1 MKKEIKLYNGEVT
14 VIFNDSNHSYWTE
27 SEELK
32 KDGKPKLKRL
42 CGVTTY
48 CGIVDK
54 SQALIPWAVNTTVD
68 YIRDRIELLKE
79 ARGYEILEMA
89 RGEADRQKDLAAEIG
104 KAIHKWV
111 EDHING
117 KEPEMPEDSRVLE
130 GVNNF
135 LEWKEK
141 NKVKFLWTEKIVYYK
156 DEDDEEIEYVGTAD
170 IGIEID
176 GKKYLLDIKTGN
188 DIYPEVK
195 MQTAA
200 YLKAEM
206 KESGTEYAGRYALR
220 ITKETKE
227 EYTYRMEQKVARY
240 KRPFK
245 YADYKLFEAIFL
257 DDDPEELVRDFNGF
271 LATIKLKKW
280 KDKAFKNLISLKK

>member
-27 SEELK
+27 SKELK
-32 KDGKPKLKRL
+32 KDGNPKLKRL

-68 YIRDRIELLKE
+68 YIRDRIDLLKE
-79 ARGYEILEMA
+79 AKGNEILEMA
-89 RGEADRQKDLAAEIG
+89 RGEADRQKDLSAEIG

-117 KEPEMPEDSRVLE
+117 KEPEMPDDSRVLE

-141 NKVKFLWTEKIVYYK
+141 NKVKFLWTEKIVYSRSH
-156 DEDDEEIEYVGTAD
+156 EYVGTAD
-170 IGIEID
+170 TGIEIK

-188 DIYPEVK
+188 AIYPEVK

-206 KESGTEYAGRYALR
+206 EESGIEYAGRYALR
-220 ITKETKE
+220 ISKETKE
-227 EYTYRMEQKVARY
+227 EYTNRMEEKVARY
-240 KRPFK
+240 KRPCEYPK
-245 YADYKLFEAIFL
+245 YQLFEALFL
-257 DDDPEELVRDFNGF
+257 DEDPEELDKDFKGF
-271 LATIKLKKW
+271 LATMTLKEW